1 MKFLWLTSIALLAT
15 PAGAASPREEV
26 EAFNERFAAV
36 TRQMDNAGAM
46 ALWAEDG
53 VSLLPEMAPMQGR
66 ARIGKFLDEV
76 ASHMKGWHV
85 ISHEAACH
93 DIDVSGDRASEWCE
107 THQVVQPSG
116 GLPRF
121 DIHGKMLL
129 VLRKGGDGAWRLQS
143 EMWNRSPAPE
153 VAPSATAQKP

>member
-1 MKFLWLTSIALLAT
+1 MKCLWLLPVALLAT
-15 PAGAASPREEV
+15 PAAAVSPREEV

-66 ARIGKFLDEV
+66 ARIAKFLDEV
-76 ASHMKGWHV
+76 TSLMKGWRV
-85 ISHEAACH
+85 ISHESACH

-116 GLPRF
+116 GLPRI

-143 EMWNRSPAPE
+143 EMWNRSPSPDG
-153 VAPSATAQKP
+153 APSATERKP